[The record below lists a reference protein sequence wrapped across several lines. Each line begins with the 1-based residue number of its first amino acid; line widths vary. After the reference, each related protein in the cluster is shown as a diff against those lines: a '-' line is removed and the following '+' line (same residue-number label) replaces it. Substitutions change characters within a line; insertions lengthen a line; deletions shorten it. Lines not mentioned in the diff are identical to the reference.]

1 MNSETSN
8 SRGAPA
14 AELFEIVDEN
24 DNVVGLAPRSECHGN
39 PALIHRTVHVLV
51 FHSDGR
57 MLLQKRSMRKDIQP
71 GMWDTAV
78 GGHLAPGEDYE
89 KAAEREMA
97 EELGIHASSPM
108 KFLFDEKIRNAIE
121 SENTRAFSIVHDG
134 PFEFDREEIDEV
146 RFWTAE
152 ELSSSIGKGL
162 FTPNLELE
170 IARLPGLGL

>member
-1 MNSETSN
+1 MNFENADSN
-8 SRGAPA
+8 EAPD
-14 AELFEIVDEN
+14 AELFEIVDED
-24 DNVVGLAPRSECHGN
+24 DNVVGLARREECHGN
-39 PALIHRTVHVLV
+39 PALIHRTVHVVV

-57 MLLQKRSMRKDIQP
+57 MLLQKRGMGKDIQP
-71 GMWDTAV
+71 GRWDTAV

-108 KFLFDEKIRNAIE
+108 KFLFDAKIRNMIE
-121 SENTRAFSIVHDG
+121 SENTRVFSFVHDG

-152 ELSSSIGKGL
+152 ELHASIGKGL

-170 IARLPGLGL
+170 IARLSGLGL